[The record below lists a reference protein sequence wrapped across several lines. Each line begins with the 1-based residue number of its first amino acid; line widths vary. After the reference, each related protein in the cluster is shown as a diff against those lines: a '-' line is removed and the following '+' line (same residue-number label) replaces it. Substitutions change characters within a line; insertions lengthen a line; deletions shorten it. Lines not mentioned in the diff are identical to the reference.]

1 MVLCLIGVLVQLP
14 AVFTSSFEVQNRGG
28 YYDANFDYMIDHN
41 AVGQQWAL
49 FLQYLGETLQGRVL
63 ESPLHR
69 GLDLWSVMLLKDSVP
84 AGVILI
90 LLTLPAA
97 MLAGGLILLRAS
109 LKNP

>member
-1 MVLCLIGVLVQLP
+1 M
-14 AVFTSSFEVQNRGG
+14 QNRGG

-49 FLQYLGETLQGRVL
+49 FLQYLEETLQGRVL

-90 LLTLPAA
+90 LLALPAA

-109 LKNP
+109 LKHP